1 MYDFV
6 IGPAMRK
13 DLKKIKNVDLK
24 EEVAQAISLIRRDP
38 SCGETK
44 TGDLVGFS
52 AYRLSFKGVSY
63 RIGYMFLENKGSVAF
78 SLFDTRENF
87 YARAKRLYAK
97 GQPSEF
103 R

>member
-24 EEVAQAISLIRRDP
+24 EEVAQVISLIQRDP

-63 RIGYMFLENKGSVAF
+63 RIGYMFFENKGIVAF